1 MDSMKN
7 NVVCVC
13 LKICI
18 FSLFSQLFEFE
29 KRRQSQKEIVLERSD
44 GQFVILVKKTSVV
57 AWVNRNEF
65 KNK

>member
-1 MDSMKN
+1 MDYMKN

-29 KRRQSQKEIVLERSD
+29 KQRQNQKERVLERSD

-57 AWVNRNEF
+57 A
-65 KNK
+65 